1 SRFLEM
7 KPCRSRLRLWAA
19 LTGAALVCNRSRAAL
34 ASAALQPICPAPGA
48 QAAATAA
55 LRLPPPEHRSPGR
68 GVQNDPRAGS
78 ARRCSSE
85 QATEVLEAAVQ
96 PSEDRARHA
105 AQLQPLGAAA
115 RQCIQSHQ
123 DSKQKAN
130 GGSRGVDFR
139 HRNHSPANNPNPQT
153 LPV

>member
-1 SRFLEM
+1 
-7 KPCRSRLRLWAA
+7 
-19 LTGAALVCNRSRAAL
+19 
-34 ASAALQPICPAPGA
+34 
-48 QAAATAA
+48 
-55 LRLPPPEHRSPGR
+55 
-68 GVQNDPRAGS
+68 S
-78 ARRCSSE
+78 ARRCSGE
-85 QATEVLEAAVQ
+85 QATEALEAAVQ

-115 RQCIQSHQ
+115 GQCIRSHQ